1 MNFFLQDR
9 LNKVKQEAG
18 NVAELQEKLSEQSE
32 AYIKL
37 ETNAS
42 SLENEVTNLKK
53 SLSEKETEVDTLSAS
68 VEELKEGLLTQHNIL
83 EEHRLKVIQAEN
95 DKDVD
100 EDEIRELK
108 DALAEAENNVEESE
122 AKMQEIL
129 KNMRNLEATYK
140 AQTIEATRQLTEKVI
155 FQRVLLHSSSWV
167 NTGRTNE
174 VSGQINRLQNKTMWC
189 FWSWQGSMCQW

>member
-1 MNFFLQDR
+1 M
-9 LNKVKQEAG
+9 
-18 NVAELQEKLSEQSE
+18 
-32 AYIKL
+32 
-37 ETNAS
+37 
-42 SLENEVTNLKK
+42 
-53 SLSEKETEVDTLSAS
+53 SEKETEVDTLSAS

-83 EEHRLKVIQAEN
+83 EEHRLKVIQVEN

-140 AQTIEATRQLTEKVI
+140 AQTIEATRQLNEKVI

-174 VSGQINRLQNKTMWC
+174 VSGQINRL
-189 FWSWQGSMCQW
+189 